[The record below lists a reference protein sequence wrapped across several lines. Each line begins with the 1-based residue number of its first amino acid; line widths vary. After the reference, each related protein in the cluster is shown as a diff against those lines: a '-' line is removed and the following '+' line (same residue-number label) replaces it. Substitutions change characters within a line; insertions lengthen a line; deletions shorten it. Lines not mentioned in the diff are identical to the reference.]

1 MIKLNKSFL
10 TRQPEGLNLTP
21 EDPQWIGAWW
31 LGYLA
36 GGSILVVISGLIL
49 GFPRELPGARRI
61 REQALKEGYVPK
73 EDERIKGKLK
83 DLLPATVQLIKSP
96 VFIFNTLAITS
107 GSLFGAGIAS
117 FIAKI
122 LQLKFGLSAFFS
134 GVIIGVIL
142 VPGTVGK
149 YARKHFIK

>member
-1 MIKLNKSFL
+1 MGYLVGGSFL
-10 TRQPEGLNLTP
+10 VLLS
-21 EDPQWIGAWW
+21 A
-31 LGYLA
+31 
-36 GGSILVVISGLIL
+36 LVL

-61 REQALKEGYVPK
+61 REQSLKEGYVPK
-73 EDERIKGKLK
+73 EDKRFQGKLK
-83 DLLPATVQLIKSP
+83 DILPATLQLIKAP

-122 LQLKFGLSAFFS
+122 LQLKFGLSPFFA
-134 GVIIGVIL
+134 GVIIGVIV

-149 YARKHFIK
+149 PECR

>member
-107 GSLFGAGIAS
+107 GALFGA
-117 FIAKI
+117 
-122 LQLKFGLSAFFS
+122 
-134 GVIIGVIL
+134 
-142 VPGTVGK
+142 
-149 YARKHFIK
+149 